1 MAGLD
6 SSLCVLAPRRDQPNA
21 GLSRVTD
28 ADVLGSL
35 RVGWA
40 PLALPCTM
48 AEGAA
53 GSTFWFNVSYGAGE
67 TALFNADCWAVVLLD
82 YMKEHCGY
90 AHLDEPVDLLK
101 EDQSCSLDLRLVGK
115 ESATTVLEPKGKY
128 ILAKVI
134 APEAEG
140 GAPTFEALWEAPEGY
155 EPPPPPPPA
164 GKKK

>member
-1 MAGLD
+1 MRACAAAR
-6 SSLCVLAPRRDQPNA
+6 STKRRP
-21 GLSRVTD
+21 LSCNGRGRAWVV
-28 ADVLGSL
+28 ARWLGAS
-35 RVGWA
+35 RAAVH
-40 PLALPCTM
+40 TM